1 MGAKVLQT
9 EDGKTF
15 YGYTLLEVKSALNEA
30 LIESYEADEDISGMF
45 DRILKKLNLK
55 EENNGNIYK

>member
-1 MGAKVLQT
+1 MGAKILQT

-15 YGYTLLEVKSALNEA
+15 YGYSVLEVKSALNEA
-30 LIESYEADEDISGMF
+30 LIESYEANEDICGMF

-55 EENNGNIYK
+55 EE

>member
-1 MGAKVLQT
+1 MGSKVLQT

-45 DRILKKLNLK
+45 DRIVNKLNLK
-55 EENNGNIYK
+55 EE

>member
-15 YGYTLLEVKSALNEA
+15 YGYTLLEVKLALSEA
-30 LIESYEADEDISGMF
+30 LIESYEADEDICGMF

-55 EENNGNIYK
+55 EE

>member
-1 MGAKVLQT
+1 MGAKILQT

-15 YGYTLLEVKSALNEA
+15 YGYSVLEVKSALNEV

-55 EENNGNIYK
+55 EELLSNEKY

>member
-30 LIESYEADEDISGMF
+30 LIESYEADEDIEGMF
-45 DRILKKLNLK
+45 DRIVEKLGLK
-55 EENNGNIYK
+55 EE